1 MTLKMGLAEWIMLIT
16 LSIVWGGSFLFVGIA
31 VEDLPPMTIVLIRV
45 GCSALLL
52 HLILKIQGI
61 SFPVEIK
68 ILTAF
73 LILGLFNNVIPF
85 TLIVWGQTH
94 LASGLASILNA
105 TTPIFAVVVAHFYTS
120 DEKLKPHKFAG
131 VILGFLGVVIMIGAD
146 VFADIGNDVFA
157 QIAVLLAALSY
168 AISGIFGRRFGKMRI
183 SPINVATG
191 QVTAS
196 SLIILPMV
204 IVMDQPWTLPM
215 PGRETLL
222 SLVGLVVLSTVL
234 AYILYFKILERAGA
248 TNLLL
253 VTFLVPISAI
263 FFGITILD
271 EALTWRQ
278 MIGALVIMSGLVMID
293 GRVLPNLKQNK

>member
-1 MTLKMGLAEWIMLIT
+1 MALKMGLAEWIMLIT

-31 VEDLPPMTIVLIRV
+31 VDDLPPMTIVLIRV
-45 GCSALLL
+45 GFSALIL

-61 SFPVEIK
+61 SFPSEIK

-105 TTPIFAVVVAHFYTS
+105 TTPIFAVIVAHFYTS
-120 DEKLKPHKFAG
+120 DEKLKPHKFGG

-146 VFADIGNDVFA
+146 VFADVGNDVFA
-157 QIAVLLAALSY
+157 QVAILLAALSY
-168 AISGIFGRRFGKMRI
+168 AVSGIFGRRFGKMKI

-204 IVMDQPWTLPM
+204 IVMDEPWTLPM
-215 PGRETLL
+215 PGHETLL
-222 SLVGLVVLSTVL
+222 SLTGLVLLSTVL

-263 FFGITILD
+263 LFGITILD
-271 EALTWRQ
+271 EALTWSQ
-278 MIGALVIMSGLVMID
+278 IIGALVIMSGLVMID
-293 GRVLPNLKQNK
+293 GRVLPKLKRIN